1 LSGGGSAVRAFAPAS
16 VSNVACG
23 FDVLGFA
30 IEGVGDM
37 VTACRRESA
46 GVVVE
51 TITGAEGLPLDAARN
66 TAGVAARALLDAAF
80 PDGGAPG
87 VALTIHKGV
96 PPAGGLGSSA
106 ASAVAAAV
114 AVERLLGLGRDPDR
128 LLDAA
133 LAGEAS
139 TSGAVHGD
147 NVAPSLFGG
156 FLLVRVDREPRTVS
170 LPVPEGLTCTLLS
183 PRLTVETSASRGRIG
198 RTVPLDVARS
208 HWGNTAALVAGLF
221 RSDRALIASALED
234 RLAEPVRH
242 DAVPRYFEV
251 KDAAIAAGA
260 LGAGLSGS
268 GPAVFALCAD
278 PETARR
284 AGEAMAEAFRPAG
297 VEAVV
302 RVSPVGAPGARVIHA
317 GEPSCAP

>member
-1 LSGGGSAVRAFAPAS
+1 MSGCPSPARAFAPAS

-30 IEGVGDM
+30 VEGVGDV
-37 VTACRRESA
+37 VTARRRDSA
-46 GVVVE
+46 GVVIE
-51 TITGAEGLPLDAARN
+51 AISGAEGLPMDAARN
-66 TAGVAARALLDAAF
+66 TAGVAARALLESAF

-87 VALTIHKGV
+87 VALEIHKGV

-114 AVERLLGLGRDPDR
+114 AVDALFGLGGDPGR

-133 LAGEAS
+133 LAGEAA
-139 TSGAVHGD
+139 TSGSVHGD
-147 NVAPSLFGG
+147 NVAPSLLGG
-156 FLLVRVDREPRTVS
+156 FVLVRVDREPRTVS
-170 LPVPEGLTCTLLS
+170 LPVPDGLTCALLS
-183 PRLTVETSASRGRIG
+183 PRLAIETSASRGRIG

-221 RSDRALIASALED
+221 RGDPALIASALED

-242 DAVPRYFEV
+242 DAVPRYFTV

-268 GPAVFALCAD
+268 GPAVFALCPD

-297 VEAVV
+297 IEALV
-302 RVSPVGAPGARVIHA
+302 RISPVGAAGARVIRN
-317 GEPSCAP
+317 GEARLS